1 MQWRE
6 NEEKRETRKKGH
18 CLECHMTLSS
28 HVTKDKSEMGFG
40 GLRGTGEVDYPNCTR
55 PICRRPDKQKGVD
68 IFLPI
73 YTHSVLSS
81 A

>member
-28 HVTKDKSEMGFG
+28 HVTKDKSD
-40 GLRGTGEVDYPNCTR
+40 GLLLLLLLLFPT
-55 PICRRPDKQKGVD
+55 Q
-68 IFLPI
+68 
-73 YTHSVLSS
+73 S
-81 A
+81 